1 MKFLLILVLIAVIAL
16 IGFLAVRSRTNSAGA
31 LPTDDRPDEIGPGN
45 PDDNVIAPPPADVTT
60 AAMEASLL
68 PSRWPIRA
76 DRQPE
81 VVAETVPPM
90 EPDPVVEPLPDPDPI
105 TEPDPPP
112 MEPEPII
119 EPEPQPVEP
128 EPVIEPDPQP
138 VEPEPVI
145 EPDTAGVDADPPGEA
160 LATDPDEPTD
170 PPQAVIDAGEMPAQ
184 ELDPN
189 AGWETS
195 EDQTIHADPES
206 GIYHTPTRR
215 ATSWVPTGRSSSP
228 RTRPAAPDS
237 PAGTSPP
244 EDGRRAPRRRPIRF
258 VGALDRRVESAFA
271 VLPQRPRGAVG

>member
-16 IGFLAVRSRTNSAGA
+16 IGFLAVRSRTSSPGA
-31 LPTDDRPDEIGPGN
+31 LPPDDRPDEIGPGN
-45 PDDNVIAPPPADVTT
+45 PDDNVIAPPPAEVTT
-60 AAMEASLL
+60 AAMEASPL
-68 PSRWPIRA
+68 PPMA
-76 DRQPE
+76 DERREPE

-90 EPDPVVEPLPDPDPI
+90 EPEPVVEPLPDPDPVI
-105 TEPDPPP
+105 EPDPPMEP
-112 MEPEPII
+112 DPIIEPEPQPVEPEPIF

-189 AGWETS
+189 AGWETP

-206 GIYHTPTRR
+206 GIYHTP
-215 ATSWVPTGRSSSP
+215 
-228 RTRPAAPDS
+228 DS
-237 PAGTSPP
+237 PGYQLGPDGQVFESEDEARSAGFTRWDEPS
-244 EDGRRAPRRRPIRF
+244 
-258 VGALDRRVESAFA
+258 
-271 VLPQRPRGAVG
+271 

>member
-16 IGFLAVRSRTNSAGA
+16 IGFLAVRSRTNSTGA
-31 LPTDDRPDEIGPGN
+31 LPPEDRPDEIGPGN
-45 PDDNVIAPPPADVTT
+45 PDDNVIAPPPAEVTT
-60 AAMEASLL
+60 AAMEASPL
-68 PSRWPIRA
+68 PPMA
-76 DRQPE
+76 DERREPE
-81 VVAETVPPM
+81 VVAETAPPM
-90 EPDPVVEPLPDPDPI
+90 EPEPVVEPLPDPDPVI
-105 TEPDPPP
+105 EPDPPP
-112 MEPEPII
+112 MDPDPIV

-206 GIYHTPTRR
+206 GIYHTP
-215 ATSWVPTGRSSSP
+215 
-228 RTRPAAPDS
+228 DS
-237 PAGTSPP
+237 PGYQLGPDGQVFESEDEARSAGFTRWDEPS
-244 EDGRRAPRRRPIRF
+244 
-258 VGALDRRVESAFA
+258 
-271 VLPQRPRGAVG
+271 

>member
-1 MKFLLILVLIAVIAL
+1 MKFLLILVLIAVIAV
-16 IGFLAVRSRTNSAGA
+16 IGFLAVRSRTNSTGA
-31 LPTDDRPDEIGPGN
+31 LPPDDRPDEIGPGN
-45 PDDNVIAPPPADVTT
+45 PDDNVIAPPPAEVTT
-60 AAMEASLL
+60 AAMEASPL
-68 PSRWPIRA
+68 PPVA
-76 DRQPE
+76 DERSEPE

-90 EPDPVVEPLPDPDPI
+90 EPAPVVEPLPDPDPVI
-105 TEPDPPP
+105 EPDQPP
-112 MEPEPII
+112 MDPDPIV

-206 GIYHTPTRR
+206 GIYHTP
-215 ATSWVPTGRSSSP
+215 
-228 RTRPAAPDS
+228 DS
-237 PAGTSPP
+237 PGYQLGPDGQVFESEDEARSAGFTRWDEP
-244 EDGRRAPRRRPIRF
+244 A
-258 VGALDRRVESAFA
+258 
-271 VLPQRPRGAVG
+271 

>member
-1 MKFLLILVLIAVIAL
+1 MKFLLILVLIAVIAV
-16 IGFLAVRSRTNSAGA
+16 IGFLAVRSRTNSTGA
-31 LPTDDRPDEIGPGN
+31 LPPDDRPDEIGPGN
-45 PDDNVIAPPPADVTT
+45 PDDNVIAPPPAEVTT
-60 AAMEASLL
+60 AAMEASPL
-68 PSRWPIRA
+68 PPVA
-76 DRQPE
+76 DERREPE

-90 EPDPVVEPLPDPDPI
+90 EPEPVVEPLPDPDPVI
-105 TEPDPPP
+105 EPDQPP
-112 MEPEPII
+112 MDPDPIV

-206 GIYHTPTRR
+206 GIYHTP
-215 ATSWVPTGRSSSP
+215 
-228 RTRPAAPDS
+228 DS
-237 PAGTSPP
+237 PGYQLGPDGQVFESEDEARSAGFTRWDEP
-244 EDGRRAPRRRPIRF
+244 A
-258 VGALDRRVESAFA
+258 
-271 VLPQRPRGAVG
+271 